1 MVKLT
6 DKKKTMPSS
15 LSGGERQRVAIAYII
30 QSMENKARE
39 KEINNLRING
49 INKQAFY
56 SLCYY
61 ENRIM
66 IIMTLLCCLMGYVV
80 LLSLI

>member
-56 SLCYY
+56 SL
-61 ENRIM
+61 
-66 IIMTLLCCLMGYVV
+66 
-80 LLSLI
+80 